1 MSGTQA
7 VDRASMLLVAIL
19 ESDDPLTFTD
29 LLQRSGLAKSTLSR
43 LLSSLERH
51 GLIARHVDGTLQAG
65 AAITRYAHS
74 AQPNEALVSSAQ
86 AHLEAI
92 GAASGE
98 TVNLAILVGDEVEQ
112 IAQIDCTYLVG
123 SVNWVGQRVPLH
135 CSAVG
140 KVFLAGGAELPPG
153 RLERLTP
160 HTITRREELDRELD
174 LVRERGWA
182 VTESELEPGLTA
194 IAAPIQGVHGNVV
207 AAISVSGPAMRLTKA
222 RIGDFGALL
231 RDHGQQI
238 SRELGYTGYDHRA
251 LRGGKGKA
259 GAA

>member
-1 MSGTQA
+1 VSGTQA
-7 VDRASMLLVAIL
+7 VDRASTLLVAIL
-19 ESDDPLTFTD
+19 ESEDRLTFTD

-51 GLIARHVDGTLQAG
+51 ELVSRQEDGTLQAG
-65 AAITRYAHS
+65 AVITRYAHS
-74 AQPNEALVSSAQ
+74 AQPNDALLRIAQ
-86 AHLEAI
+86 PHLEAM
-92 GAASGE
+92 GVATGE
-98 TVNLAILVGDEVEQ
+98 TVNLAILTGHEVEQ

-140 KVFLAGGAELPPG
+140 KVFLAGGAELPGG
-153 RLERLTP
+153 RLTRLTP
-160 HTITRREELDRELD
+160 HTITRREDLDRELA

-194 IAAPIQGVHGNVV
+194 IAVPIHGGHGNVV
-207 AAISVSGPAMRLTKA
+207 AALSVSGPAMRLTKA
-222 RIGDFGALL
+222 RIADFGALL
-231 RDHGQQI
+231 LEHGREI